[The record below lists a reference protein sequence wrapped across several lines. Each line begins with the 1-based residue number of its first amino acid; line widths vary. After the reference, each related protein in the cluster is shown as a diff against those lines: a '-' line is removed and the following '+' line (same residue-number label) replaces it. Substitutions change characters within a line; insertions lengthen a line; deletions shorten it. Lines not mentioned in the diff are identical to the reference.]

1 MEEIAFEFKEKKK
14 KRLRVS
20 TKYPRLTKEFFYNK
34 GITQFSLVQ
43 SHGSTEVAPFT
54 NSSEIINNK
63 PKNWT
68 KKDFRGEGQNNN
80 KKILTRS
87 ETERDGLIFKNTAHR
102 KKYKDGKL
110 QCSICKKYK
119 ILDDFPNDKYGTTN
133 KKRSNCS
140 ECDTIRSKEYYWQN
154 KY

>member
-1 MEEIAFEFKEKKK
+1 MEKDSNTKDYTYKNPLQKNQHQMRSLDEIQK
-14 KRLRVS
+14 
-20 TKYPRLTKEFFYNK
+20 
-34 GITQFSLVQ
+34 
-43 SHGSTEVAPFT
+43 
-54 NSSEIINNK
+54 IINNK

-140 ECDTIRSKEYYWQN
+140 ECDTLRSKEYYWQN

>member
-1 MEEIAFEFKEKKK
+1 MEKDSNTKDYTYKNPLQKNQHQMRSLDEIQK
-14 KRLRVS
+14 
-20 TKYPRLTKEFFYNK
+20 
-34 GITQFSLVQ
+34 
-43 SHGSTEVAPFT
+43 
-54 NSSEIINNK
+54 IINNK

-110 QCSICKKYK
+110 KCSICKKYK

-133 KKRSNCS
+133 QKRSNCS

>member
-1 MEEIAFEFKEKKK
+1 MKKGSNTKDYTYKNPLQKNQHQMRSLDEIQK
-14 KRLRVS
+14 
-20 TKYPRLTKEFFYNK
+20 
-34 GITQFSLVQ
+34 
-43 SHGSTEVAPFT
+43 
-54 NSSEIINNK
+54 IINNK

-140 ECDTIRSKEYYWQN
+140 ECDTLRSKEYYWQN

>member
-1 MEEIAFEFKEKKK
+1 MKKGSNTKDYTYKNPLQKNQHQMRSLDEIQK
-14 KRLRVS
+14 
-20 TKYPRLTKEFFYNK
+20 
-34 GITQFSLVQ
+34 
-43 SHGSTEVAPFT
+43 
-54 NSSEIINNK
+54 IINNK

>member
-1 MEEIAFEFKEKKK
+1 MKKDLNTKDYTYKNPLQKNQHQMRSLEEIQK
-14 KRLRVS
+14 
-20 TKYPRLTKEFFYNK
+20 
-34 GITQFSLVQ
+34 
-43 SHGSTEVAPFT
+43 
-54 NSSEIINNK
+54 IINNK

-80 KKILTRS
+80 RKILTRS

>member
-1 MEEIAFEFKEKKK
+1 MKKDLNTKDYTYKNPLQKNQHQMRSLDEIQ
-14 KRLRVS
+14 
-20 TKYPRLTKEFFYNK
+20 T
-34 GITQFSLVQ
+34 
-43 SHGSTEVAPFT
+43 
-54 NSSEIINNK
+54 IINNK

>member
-1 MEEIAFEFKEKKK
+1 MKKGSNTKDYTYKNPLQKNQHQMRSLEEIQK
-14 KRLRVS
+14 
-20 TKYPRLTKEFFYNK
+20 
-34 GITQFSLVQ
+34 
-43 SHGSTEVAPFT
+43 
-54 NSSEIINNK
+54 IINSK

>member
-1 MEEIAFEFKEKKK
+1 MKKNLNTKDYTYKNPLQKNQHQMRSLDEIQ
-14 KRLRVS
+14 
-20 TKYPRLTKEFFYNK
+20 T
-34 GITQFSLVQ
+34 
-43 SHGSTEVAPFT
+43 
-54 NSSEIINNK
+54 IINNK

>member
-1 MEEIAFEFKEKKK
+1 MKKSSNTKDYTYKNPLQKNQHQMRSLDEIQK
-14 KRLRVS
+14 
-20 TKYPRLTKEFFYNK
+20 
-34 GITQFSLVQ
+34 
-43 SHGSTEVAPFT
+43 
-54 NSSEIINNK
+54 IINNK

-80 KKILTRS
+80 RKILTRS

>member
-1 MEEIAFEFKEKKK
+1 MKKNLNTKDYTYKNPLQKNQHQMRSLEEIQK
-14 KRLRVS
+14 
-20 TKYPRLTKEFFYNK
+20 
-34 GITQFSLVQ
+34 
-43 SHGSTEVAPFT
+43 
-54 NSSEIINNK
+54 IINNK

>member
-1 MEEIAFEFKEKKK
+1 MKKDLNTKDYTSKNPLQKNQHQMRSLEEIQK
-14 KRLRVS
+14 
-20 TKYPRLTKEFFYNK
+20 
-34 GITQFSLVQ
+34 
-43 SHGSTEVAPFT
+43 
-54 NSSEIINNK
+54 IINSK

>member
-1 MEEIAFEFKEKKK
+1 MKKDLNTKDYTYKNPLQKNQHQMRSLDEIQK
-14 KRLRVS
+14 
-20 TKYPRLTKEFFYNK
+20 
-34 GITQFSLVQ
+34 
-43 SHGSTEVAPFT
+43 
-54 NSSEIINNK
+54 IINNK

>member
-1 MEEIAFEFKEKKK
+1 MKKYSNTKDYTYKNPLQKNQHQMRSLEEIQK
-14 KRLRVS
+14 
-20 TKYPRLTKEFFYNK
+20 
-34 GITQFSLVQ
+34 
-43 SHGSTEVAPFT
+43 
-54 NSSEIINNK
+54 IINSK

>member
-1 MEEIAFEFKEKKK
+1 MKKDLNTKDYTYKNPLQKNQHQMRSLEEIQK
-14 KRLRVS
+14 
-20 TKYPRLTKEFFYNK
+20 
-34 GITQFSLVQ
+34 
-43 SHGSTEVAPFT
+43 
-54 NSSEIINNK
+54 IINNK

>member
-1 MEEIAFEFKEKKK
+1 MEKDSNTKDYTYKNPLQKNQHQMRSLEEIQK
-14 KRLRVS
+14 
-20 TKYPRLTKEFFYNK
+20 
-34 GITQFSLVQ
+34 
-43 SHGSTEVAPFT
+43 
-54 NSSEIINNK
+54 IINSK

-133 KKRSNCS
+133 QKRSNCS

>member
-1 MEEIAFEFKEKKK
+1 MKKDLITKDYTYKNPLQKNQHQMRSLEEIQK
-14 KRLRVS
+14 
-20 TKYPRLTKEFFYNK
+20 
-34 GITQFSLVQ
+34 
-43 SHGSTEVAPFT
+43 
-54 NSSEIINNK
+54 IINSK

>member
-1 MEEIAFEFKEKKK
+1 MKKNLNTKDYTYKNPLQKNQHQMRSLDEIQK
-14 KRLRVS
+14 
-20 TKYPRLTKEFFYNK
+20 
-34 GITQFSLVQ
+34 
-43 SHGSTEVAPFT
+43 
-54 NSSEIINNK
+54 IINNK

>member
-1 MEEIAFEFKEKKK
+1 MKKDSNTKDYTYKNPLQKNQHQMRSLEEIQK
-14 KRLRVS
+14 
-20 TKYPRLTKEFFYNK
+20 
-34 GITQFSLVQ
+34 
-43 SHGSTEVAPFT
+43 
-54 NSSEIINNK
+54 IINNK